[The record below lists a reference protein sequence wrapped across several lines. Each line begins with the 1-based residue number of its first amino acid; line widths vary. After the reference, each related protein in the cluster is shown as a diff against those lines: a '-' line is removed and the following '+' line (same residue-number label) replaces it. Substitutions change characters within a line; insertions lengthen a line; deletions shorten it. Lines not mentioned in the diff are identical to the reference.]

1 MRIRAALAAVILVSG
16 LGASAVGA
24 APAWASNN
32 GDSVTTMSA
41 CVLSTNNCAL
51 DPVTTHY
58 GQVVD
63 FLINVDDDSG
73 SCGPARIDCDHPQ
86 GTVELH
92 DGDPNTTPALTSTA
106 LTPDD

>member
-32 GDSVTTMSA
+32 GDSKTTMNA
-41 CVLSTNNCAL
+41 CVLSTNNCAVH
-51 DPVTTHY
+51 PVVAHY
-58 GQVVD
+58 GQAVD

-73 SCGPARIDCDHPQ
+73 SCGPTHIDCDIPH

-92 DGDPNTTPALTSTA
+92 DGDPNTTPALTSTT
-106 LTPDD
+106 LTGD